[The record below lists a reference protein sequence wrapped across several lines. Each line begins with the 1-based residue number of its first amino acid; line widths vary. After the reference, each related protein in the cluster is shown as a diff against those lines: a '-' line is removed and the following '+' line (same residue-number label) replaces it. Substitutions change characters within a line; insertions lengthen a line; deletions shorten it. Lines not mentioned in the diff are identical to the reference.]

1 MHSSAVTQ
9 EMELAQAGSEQE
21 LQFGS
26 PWARLISHNV
36 THLSWDGT
44 NQTQQ
49 VPAENA
55 WRNESR
61 QSPDS
66 SKETEEKETAGR
78 MAFERRESSL

>member
-9 EMELAQAGSEQE
+9 EMELAQVGSKQE

-44 NQTQQ
+44 KQAWK

-55 WRNESR
+55 WRKEGR

-78 MAFERRESSL
+78 MAC